1 MGYREILAALADET
15 RRGILQELRRGRRSA
30 GELAEALGV
39 SPQALSYHLA
49 KLKRAELV
57 RRDAKGEFHLLRAR
71 PHGPQTRPWSGSR
84 SCAGASAMK
93 RSRRI
98 INLLTLFPFAAAMIA
113 LALAPDEIPAHWG
126 LSGEADRMGSKWE
139 LLLWAGDNTAAAAA
153 AGPD

>member
-57 RRDAKGEFHLLRAR
+57 REARKGNFIYYEPDLTVLDEALVWLTELRR
-71 PHGPQTRPWSGSR
+71 GE
-84 SCAGASAMK
+84 C
-93 RSRRI
+93 
-98 INLLTLFPFAAAMIA
+98 
-113 LALAPDEIPAHWG
+113 DEAVK
-126 LSGEADRMGSKWE
+126 AD
-139 LLLWAGDNTAAAAA
+139 N
-153 AGPD
+153 